1 MEDKL
6 KDALREE
13 MRQRMKK
20 RLQEVEG
27 EAAAPRIRRLSV
39 GQWLAA
45 ASVALL
51 LGVASW
57 YWLAAPA
64 VQASAIAQSMF
75 EPLPNVLAPDLRG
88 TTAESDLQSAM
99 QAYQAGQYPLAISS
113 LQQLPDSLQSA
124 EVQLY
129 IATAMLADNKAGTA
143 AELLKSLPPEAATQW
158 YLCLAY
164 LQTGNE
170 DKAIELAEQLRQSN
184 DTFYKERADELLRAL
199 Q

>member
-6 KDALREE
+6 KDAFREE

-27 EAAAPRIRRLSV
+27 EATAPRIRRLSV

-51 LGVASW
+51 LGAACW
-57 YWLAAPA
+57 YWLATPA
-64 VQASAIAQSMF
+64 AQPSAIAQSMF
-75 EPLPNVLAPDLRG
+75 EPLPNVLAPELRG
-88 TTAESDLQSAM
+88 TAAESDLQSAM
-99 QAYQAGQYPLAISS
+99 QAYQAGQYPQAIAS
-113 LQQLPDSLQSA
+113 LQQLPDSLQSK

-129 IATAMLADNKAGTA
+129 IATAMLADSKAGTA
-143 AELLKSLPPEAATQW
+143 AELLKSLPPEAETQW

-170 DKAIELAEQLRQSN
+170 REAIKLAEQLRQSN
-184 DTFYKERADELLRAL
+184 DTFYSEQADVPLRAL